1 MRSHS
6 YGYGEALRGC
16 TALTSARRFPRP
28 APLLLSAAFLAL
40 CGLAAPAAAQP
51 IWIGPGTDYNTAANW
66 STATVPGLGGFI
78 FQNTG
83 PTSLSTSASSTFRGI
98 LYDTGAPTYTITTTG
113 IVTLEG
119 NVVNNSG
126 VEQVIVIPAGQV
138 MSVQATSA
146 TGTNVTYQIDG
157 GMILRNSTVGGESNF
172 IVNGQLVIQGSARTF
187 TMGALSGGANVGLD
201 TVSDVR
207 LVIGGLNTVETY
219 SGVLRQNQTGLLT
232 LEKVGNG
239 LLTLTGTNTYTGGT
253 TITAGSLQVGN
264 GGAGGRLGT
273 GAVVNNA
280 ALTFNTTSAQSVADV
295 ISGTGTLRQYGSGVL
310 TLGGANTYA
319 GGTTITAGT
328 IALND
333 LGGLGTGGVTLDG
346 GTLRGNVTGTLAND
360 IAVATT
366 GLGTISAATG
376 QTVTLTGQ
384 FSLAEAA
391 VIVFG
396 SLANTGT
403 LIAQFSGI
411 GVTNPPGS
419 LRIAGG
425 TLVSGNGSIAQ
436 LSERITTTTIDAGA
450 TLDLDGNT
458 PSSSFAIN
466 DLRGAGRLTNTGVT
480 YVRAGNFSG
489 EIAGTAQLE
498 KIGADTLILTGAN
511 SYTGGT
517 TITAGTLQLGNGGTT
532 GALGGG
538 AVVNNSALVFNRS
551 NALAVGE
558 VISGTGT
565 LTQNGSGV
573 LTLTGANTYSG
584 DTTIAAGTLQVGNGG
599 TTGTL
604 GGGAVVNNAALA
616 FARSDA
622 VTVANAISGTGT
634 LAQNGSGVL
643 TLTGANSYAGGTSI
657 NAGTVEI
664 NAGGALGTGTVT
676 FGGGA
681 LRAAGTD
688 TLGNFIT
695 LNTGVSAS
703 ITAAAGETLTLT
715 GAQSLAGANTLIFG
729 SATDTGII
737 RYRPTSVTA
746 ASLAEFRVAGG
757 TLRVGNTMPVAGT
770 TRIEA
775 GATLDF
781 SERSG
786 TPAQIANLQGSGDL
800 ANPNTTELLAGN
812 FAGRITGTGGIDKIG
827 PGTLILTGANT
838 YSGGTTIQTG
848 TVQLGNGGT
857 TGTLGSGAVVNDGAL
872 VFNRSDAVTLGNLI
886 SGSGTLT
893 LAGAGNLILTGTNT
907 YTGATLVQAGRL
919 SVNGSIAAS
928 SGVTVETGGTLGGTG
943 SLPGVAVLAGG
954 AIAPG
959 NSIGTL
965 SVIGDLALAP
975 GSTTQI
981 EVQGPLSDRIN
992 VSGTATLGG
1001 TLQVVALG
1009 GSYSFN
1015 APYTLIQA
1023 GAVAGSFAALDTQGS
1038 FGAGVTST
1046 VNTTATEAQL
1056 VLTPAMLVPIIT
1068 DPPAPP
1074 PPPATP
1080 GVPVP
1085 ILGQG
1090 TPNQI
1095 AVAAGFDRAVTEGA
1109 DVSAFFPLYNLPA
1122 AQLPRGLDQVSGQV
1136 HAVAAGL
1143 HAQGAGQFLS
1153 AILDPTRDAEAPGDG
1168 AEGSTPRYAVWATA
1182 LAGNQRMEAGGNAS
1196 NSVSSTSGGVAAGA
1210 DVRLSA
1216 QVVAGFALA
1225 ATGAT
1230 ARLSDGLGRAE
1241 GTQLQGA
1248 VYGTGQFGPLRLAA
1262 ALAYGAMELSTERE
1276 VPFLGAGD
1284 LRSDVTSQGVST
1296 RLEAGWR
1303 VADVLPGVAL
1313 TPGLAFQGSWY
1324 TLPSY
1329 TERGTGGQGAA
1340 SLAVAGQTQGQSRL
1354 EMTVRADTSL
1364 GPALSG
1370 FARAGWA
1377 AYLQRDAGMSAQ
1389 FIGLPQAGF
1398 TVSGPRPDAH
1408 AALLSGGVDWRLS
1421 PSTTVTARVD
1431 AELSGHSHAVN
1442 GTARIR
1448 YAF

>member
-1 MRSHS
+1 MPRSS
-6 YGYGEALRGC
+6 PVLV
-16 TALTSARRFPRP
+16 
-28 APLLLSAAFLAL
+28 SAAFAAL

-51 IWIGPGTDYNTAANW
+51 VWIGPGTDFNTATNW
-66 STATVPGLGGFI
+66 STGTLPGVGGFI

-83 PTSLSTSASSTFRGI
+83 PTSLSTSTSSNFRGI
-98 LYDTGAPTYTITTTG
+98 LYDVGAPTYTITATG
-113 IVTLEG
+113 VTTLEG

-126 VEQVIVIPAGQV
+126 VEQVIIIPNGQA
-138 MSVQATSA
+138 MSVQGTSA

-157 GMILRNSTVGGESNF
+157 GMVLRNSSVGGESNF
-172 IVNGQLVIQGSARTF
+172 IVNGQMVIQGAARTI
-187 TMGALSGGANVGLD
+187 TMGALSGGANVSLD
-201 TVSDVR
+201 TTSDVR

-219 SGVLRQNQTGLLT
+219 SGVLRQNQTGLMT
-232 LEKVGNG
+232 LEKVGTG
-239 LLTLTGTNTYTGGT
+239 VLTLTGTNTYTGGT
-253 TITAGSLQVGN
+253 TITAGTLQIGN

-273 GAVVNNA
+273 GAVVNDA
-280 ALTFNTTSAQSVADV
+280 ALVFNTTSAQSVADV
-295 ISGTGTLRQYGSGVL
+295 ISGTGTLRQNGSGVL
-310 TLGGANTYA
+310 TLGGANTYS
-319 GGTTITAGT
+319 GGTTITTGT

-333 LGGLGTGGVTLDG
+333 LGGLGTGGVSLDG

-360 IAVATT
+360 IAVATA

-384 FSLAEAA
+384 FSLGDDA

-411 GVTNPPGS
+411 STTNPPGS

-425 TLVSGNGSIAQ
+425 TLVSGNRSIAQ

-480 YVRAGNFSG
+480 YVRAGDFSG

-517 TITAGTLQLGNGGTT
+517 TITAGTLQVGNGGTT
-532 GALGGG
+532 GALGTG
-538 AVVNNSALVFNRS
+538 AVVNDAALAFNRG
-551 NALAVGE
+551 NAVTFGE

-565 LTQNGSGV
+565 LTQNGSSV

-584 DTTIAAGTLQVGNGG
+584 DTTIAAGTLRVGNGG

-604 GGGAVVNNAALA
+604 GSGAVVNNAALA
-616 FARSDA
+616 FDRSDA
-622 VTVANAISGTGT
+622 VTVGNLISGTGT

-643 TLTGANSYAGGTSI
+643 TLTGANTYSGGTALR
-657 NAGTVEI
+657 AGTIEI
-664 NAGGALGTGTVT
+664 ANGGALGTGTLT
-676 FGGGA
+676 FDGGA
-681 LRAAGTD
+681 LRATGTD
-688 TLGNFIT
+688 TLANAIA
-695 LNTGVSAS
+695 LNTGASAS

-715 GAQSLAGANTLIFG
+715 GAQSLPGVNTLVFG

-737 RYRPTSVTA
+737 RYRPTSVNF
-746 ASLAEFRVAGG
+746 ASMTELRVAGG
-757 TLRVGNTMPVAGT
+757 TLRIGNAMPGANST
-770 TRIEA
+770 IIEA

-781 SERSG
+781 SERSS
-786 TPAQIANLQGSGDL
+786 TTEQITNLQGAGDL
-800 ANPNTTELLAGN
+800 INPNTTLLVSGN
-812 FAGRITGTGGIDKIG
+812 FAGRIMGSGDIDKIG
-827 PGTLILTGANT
+827 MGTLILTGANS

-848 TVQLGNGGT
+848 TVQVGDGGT
-857 TGTLGSGAVVNDGAL
+857 SGTLGSGAVVNNGAL
-872 VFNRSDAVTLGNLI
+872 VFNRSDAVTVGNLI

-893 LAGAGNLILTGTNT
+893 QDGPGNLILNAANT
-907 YTGATLVQAGRL
+907 YTGATTVQAGRL

-928 SGVTVETGGTLGGTG
+928 SGVTVEAGGTLGGTG
-943 SLPGVAVLAGG
+943 SLPGVAVRAGG

-965 SVIGDLALAP
+965 TVSGDLALAP

-981 EVQGPLSDRIN
+981 EVQGPLADRIN

-1001 TLQVVALG
+1001 TLQLVALG

-1056 VLTPAMLVPIIT
+1056 LLTPAMLVPIIT
-1068 DPPAPP
+1068 DP

-1095 AVAAGFDRAVTEGA
+1095 AVAAGLDRAVTDGA

-1143 HAQGAGQFLS
+1143 HAQGAGQFLG
-1153 AILDPTRDAEAPGDG
+1153 AILDPARDAEAPGDG
-1168 AEGSTPRYAVWATA
+1168 AAGSTPRYAVWATA
-1182 LAGNQRMEAGGNAS
+1182 LAANQRMEAGGNAT

-1248 VYGTGQFGPLRLAA
+1248 VHGTGQFGPLRLAA
-1262 ALAYGAMELSTERE
+1262 ALAYGAMELSTERS

-1313 TPGLAFQGSWY
+1313 TPALAFQGSWY
-1324 TLPSY
+1324 TVPSY
-1329 TERGTGGQGAA
+1329 TERATGGQGAA
-1340 SLAVAGQTQGQSRL
+1340 ALAVAGQTQGQSRL

-1408 AALLSGGVDWRLS
+1408 AALVSGGLDWRLS

-1431 AELSGHSHAVN
+1431 AELSGNSHAVN